1 MGAPKPQRPEWLDD
15 VLLNQDQNLSDA
27 LGQLP
32 TDFDE
37 LVTDQELEH
46 WDSII
51 VAKGDMNGVI
61 GGDDE

>member
-1 MGAPKPQRPEWLDD
+1 MNAPKPQRPEWLDD

-37 LVTDQELEH
+37 LVTDQEFEH

-51 VAKGDMNGVI
+51 MTKAHTNGVI
-61 GGDDE
+61 DGV

>member
-1 MGAPKPQRPEWLDD
+1 MSAPKPQRPEWLDD

-37 LVTDQELEH
+37 LVTDQELEF

-51 VAKGDMNGVI
+51 VAKDDTNRVI

>member
-1 MGAPKPQRPEWLDD
+1 MSAPKPQRPEWLDD

-37 LVTDQELEH
+37 LVTDQEVEF

-51 VAKGDMNGVI
+51 MTKAHTNGVVR
-61 GGDDE
+61 GNHE

>member
-1 MGAPKPQRPEWLDD
+1 MNAPKPQRPEWLDD

-32 TDFDE
+32 TVFDE
-37 LVTDQELEH
+37 LVTDQELEF

-51 VAKGDMNGVI
+51 VAKGDTNRVI